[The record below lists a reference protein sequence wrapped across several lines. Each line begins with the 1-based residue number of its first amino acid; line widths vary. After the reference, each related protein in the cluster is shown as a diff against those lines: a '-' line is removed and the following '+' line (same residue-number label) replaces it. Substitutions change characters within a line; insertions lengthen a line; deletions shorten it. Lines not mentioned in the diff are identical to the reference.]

1 MRMFL
6 NIRNKGRKEK
16 VQRVSKIN
24 YGSRPGHSIEDAIL
38 EKILVFDNS
47 LVTGN
52 HNVYA
57 MT

>member
-1 MRMFL
+1 MFV
-6 NIRNKGRKEK
+6 NIRNKGNAETDE
-16 VQRVSKIN
+16 RVTKRN
-24 YGSRPGHSIEDAIL
+24 YGSRQRCSIECATL

-57 MT
+57 ML